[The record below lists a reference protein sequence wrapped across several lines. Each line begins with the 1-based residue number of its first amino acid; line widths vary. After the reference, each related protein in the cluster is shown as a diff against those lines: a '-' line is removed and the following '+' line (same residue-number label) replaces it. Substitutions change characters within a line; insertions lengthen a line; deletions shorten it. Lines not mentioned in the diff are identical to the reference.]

1 VFYWC
6 CHPRQRKRQQRLL
19 QLGMHCLLLLLLL
32 LGLGMLRLLL
42 LLPGC
47 AARLQCH
54 RQQPAAAAAAALCC
68 ARPLLLSAPVPALRR
83 CLLLQLPAAADTV
96 VWLVLPFAVAAHVP
110 VA

>member
-1 VFYWC
+1 
-6 CHPRQRKRQQRLL
+6 
-19 QLGMHCLLLLLLL
+19 MHCLLLLL

-42 LLPGC
+42 LLPEC

-54 RQQPAAAAAAALCC
+54 RQQPAAAAAAAALCC
-68 ARPLLLSAPVPALRR
+68 ARPLLLSGPVPALRR

-96 VWLVLPFAVAAHVP
+96 VSLVLPFAVAAHVP